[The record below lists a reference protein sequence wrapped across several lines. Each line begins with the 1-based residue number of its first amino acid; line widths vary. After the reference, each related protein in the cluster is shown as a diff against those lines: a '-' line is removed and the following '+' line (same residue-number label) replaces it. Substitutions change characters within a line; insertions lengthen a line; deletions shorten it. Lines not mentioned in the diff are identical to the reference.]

1 MKNQIWKRPPSY
13 RSWRS
18 NKRVLTVFAV
28 MAQGLAATSDD
39 RAISERLKDLQHRLE
54 YRIGDKGHA
63 DVQFFVNTVFDDFL
77 DVREAMDERDKAELE
92 SEMHLLEADIKKLT
106 DLIREEVAVTPWDD
120 ETDRRVVKL
129 IENTASIRIIFK
141 RTVDDLR
148 RMRKKCEKVSAELL
162 TAERVGAERERL
174 ELKERR
180 LSTYCD
186 SREKAVKSLED
197 ILDELEELATLA
209 HNTPALAGRA
219 NRHIKIKRLADFYVH
234 PLKAQAQREKLKGEL
249 LFIIQSVDKTVEGT
263 DDWGAVMYG
272 DTQGMAASSRSAA
285 RKGKGQALGTEGT
298 QAKTSSRWTP
308 TAQPDLTKESSSSA
322 NKYTTR
328 EGE

>member
-1 MKNQIWKRPPSY
+1 MKKQIWKRPPSY
-13 RSWRS
+13 YGYRS
-18 NKRVLTVFAV
+18 NKRILAVFAV

-54 YRIGDKGHA
+54 YRIGDNGHA
-63 DVQFFVNTVFDDFL
+63 DVQFFVNTVFDAFL
-77 DVREAMDERDKAELE
+77 DVREAMDDCDKAELE
-92 SEMHLLEADIKKLT
+92 AAMHLLEADIKKLT

-129 IENTASIRIIFK
+129 IENTASIRTIYK

-148 RMRKKCEKVSAELL
+148 RMRKKRDKVSAELL

-186 SREKAVKSLED
+186 SREKAVKTLED
-197 ILDELEELATLA
+197 ILDELDELATLA
-209 HNTPALAGRA
+209 HNAPALAGRA
-219 NRHIKIKRLADFYVH
+219 NRRIKIKRLADFYVH

-249 LFIIQSVDKTVEGT
+249 RFIIRSVDKTVEVT

-272 DTQGMAASSRSAA
+272 EMQGTAASPRSAVQ
-285 RKGKGQALGTEGT
+285 KGKGQTLGTEGAHAET
-298 QAKTSSRWTP
+298 NSRWT
-308 TAQPDLTKESSSSA
+308 TTVQTDLTDESGTGA
-322 NKYTTR
+322 N
-328 EGE
+328 

>member
-1 MKNQIWKRPPSY
+1 MKKRIWQSPPRY
-13 RSWRS
+13 YGYRS
-18 NKRVLTVFAV
+18 NKRILAVFAV

-77 DVREAMDERDKAELE
+77 DVREAMDERDEAELK
-92 SEMHLLEADIKKLT
+92 SAMRLLEADIKKLT
-106 DLIREEVAVTPWDD
+106 DLIREEVAATPWDD
-120 ETDRRVVKL
+120 ENDRRVAKL
-129 IENTASIRIIFK
+129 LENTANIRTIFK

-148 RMRKKCEKVSAELL
+148 RMRKKRDKVSAELL
-162 TAERVGAERERL
+162 IVERVGAERERL

-197 ILDELEELATLA
+197 ILDELEELAVLA
-209 HNTPALAGRA
+209 HNVPALAGRV
-219 NRHIKIKRLADFYVH
+219 NRRINIKKLADFYVH

-249 LFIIQSVDKTVEGT
+249 LFIIRSVDETVKMT
-263 DDWGAVMYG
+263 DEWGAVIYG
-272 DTQGMAASSRSAA
+272 DKQGASASPISAA
-285 RKGKGQALGTEGT
+285 RKGSGQALRTEGVHAET
-298 QAKTSSRWTP
+298 GSRCTT
-308 TAQPDLTKESSSSA
+308 TAQTDLTDGSGSDA
-322 NKYTTR
+322 N
-328 EGE
+328 